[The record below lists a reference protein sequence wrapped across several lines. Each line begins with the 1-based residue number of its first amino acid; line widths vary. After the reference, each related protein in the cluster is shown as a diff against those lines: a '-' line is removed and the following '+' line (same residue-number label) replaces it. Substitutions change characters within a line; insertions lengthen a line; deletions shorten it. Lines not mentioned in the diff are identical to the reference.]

1 MSDSHESTMSDSHE
15 PPAKRARLEAD
26 APFSGVSFD
35 TADSPVDDL
44 DDDFYD
50 NAPINPAAQAAPLDG
65 SAASLTATAPAPSG
79 FSLPG
84 LGSLADTTVAV
95 PQPQPQPLAQADA
108 DTVMSNADAVHDEG
122 ELVDEA
128 ALHHETSAVE
138 LPVANQLQALV
149 EAPQHGKPSRPELH
163 AASLTPAQD
172 APATTATLSPALDA
186 EAHVTAVAPPV
197 DAHVTQEPS
206 AAAAPAEGAP
216 EPTADESKAEFLR
229 IGEANQGNE
238 EAEWQLDSDA
248 SSSSSDSSSSDDSSD
263 DEADDGELM
272 DPEEM
277 VRLLMAESGDDAG
290 ASGNAKVKTLNEEE
304 EKYEKPDI
312 KVENETQITQL
323 GKVEAVV
330 DNLILVKATMSGD
343 DKVLESGSA
352 LCLRDFTIIG
362 KISEQIGR
370 VEEPRYSVGFNDPA
384 EITALGIAKDT
395 LIYYV
400 DAHSTF
406 VFTEPLR
413 KQKHTDASN
422 LHDEET
428 NDVEFSDDEA
438 EAEYKRQQKQAKKA
452 RQEAK
457 HEPEPTPVPEQK
469 PIPTGPRGH
478 VNKPVSYF
486 SPATEYQGGG
496 LKYSDDEDEDLGM
509 YKPLA
514 RPSHFEEIVGQGAP
528 LEDRSHVR
536 RGMMRGRGGWGDRG
550 RGFRGRGNFGGRGD
564 FGGGRGDFGGV
575 RGGRGDAHGGRGDRG
590 GGRGGRGGNSHADQG
605 RPQNQQQNQQQNSRQ
620 MSVPRP
626 DHRSAASASPARQQ
640 EGQTP
645 SQPQHSPP
653 AKSKNKNRK
662 ARQREKRER
671 EAQERLQNQQ
681 QQAQQ
686 PPQQQPQQQQQAQ
699 KQHQQQHQQAQQQH
713 ASPVPSG
720 PSNATSYANN
730 STAGW
735 PTQFSQPVAPAAAA
749 YPPPPPPAATASYA
763 SPAQYAQ
770 QPAAPAQPGQQ
781 ANWAAWAQ
789 WLQVVA
795 MSQQGAQAPQAQA
808 PPPQPQPQPQQYVQP
823 PVQVPT
829 PPQTQVQY
837 GYQQQQWQY
846 PQNAAPAPNPN
857 APQGNTQAGAQ
868 SLQDILR
875 ALGGGGGGQA

>member
-1 MSDSHESTMSDSHE
+1 MSDSQE

-26 APFSGVSFD
+26 APMAGVSPFD
-35 TADSPVDDL
+35 APGSPVDDL

-50 NAPINPAAQAAPLDG
+50 TTPVNPAAQAAPHDG
-65 SAASLTATAPAPSG
+65 PSASLTATAPAPSS

-84 LGSLADTTVAV
+84 LGSLGDTTATK
-95 PQPQPQPLAQADA
+95 PTTQIDA
-108 DTVMSNADAVHDEG
+108 DTVMNTAVHDEG
-122 ELVDEA
+122 ELIDEA
-128 ALHHETSAVE
+128 ALHHDTSAVDP
-138 LPVANQLQALV
+138 PVANQLQALG
-149 EAPQHGKPSRPELH
+149 EAPQHGKLSRSELH
-163 AASLTPAQD
+163 AASLTLAQD
-172 APATTATLSPALDA
+172 APTTASLSPVLDA
-186 EAHVTAVAPPV
+186 EAHVTASAPVV
-197 DAHVTQEPS
+197 DTQSLHEPS
-206 AAAAPAEGAP
+206 ATAAPAEGAQ
-216 EPTADESKAEFLR
+216 EPTAEESKAEFLR
-229 IGEANQGNE
+229 IGEANKDNK

-248 SSSSSDSSSSDDSSD
+248 SDSSSDSSSSDDSSD

-277 VRLLMAESGDDAG
+277 VRLLMAESADEAG
-290 ASGNAKVKTLNEEE
+290 ASGKAKIKTLNEVEE
-304 EKYEKPDI
+304 QYEKPDI

-323 GKVEAVV
+323 GRVEAVV
-330 DNLILVKATMSGD
+330 DNLVLVKATTSGD
-343 DKVLESGSA
+343 YQVLESGSA

-384 EITALGIAKDT
+384 EIATLGITKDT
-395 LIYYV
+395 PIYYV

-413 KQKHTDASN
+413 NQKHTDASN

-428 NDVEFSDDEA
+428 NEVEFSDDEA

-457 HEPEPTPVPEQK
+457 SEPQPEPEPK

-486 SPATEYQGGG
+486 SPANEYQGGG

-509 YKPLA
+509 YRPLA

-564 FGGGRGDFGGV
+564 FGGGRGDFGGG
-575 RGGRGDAHGGRGDRG
+575 RGGRGDAQAARGDRG
-590 GGRGGRGGNSHADQG
+590 GGDRGGRGGNKQADRG
-605 RPQNQQQNQQQNSRQ
+605 RPQNQQQDSRQ

-626 DHRSAASASPARQQ
+626 DNRSAASASPARQPERQ
-640 EGQTP
+640 Q
-645 SQPQHSPP
+645 SNQPQHSPP

-662 ARQREKRER
+662 QRQREKRER
-671 EAQERLQNQQ
+671 EAQEKLQSQQNQQNQQ
-681 QQAQQ
+681 QQPQQ
-686 PPQQQPQQQQQAQ
+686 HSQQHSQQQQPHKQNQQQNQQQQ
-699 KQHQQQHQQAQQQH
+699 KH
-713 ASPVPSG
+713 ASPAPSG

-730 STAGW
+730 SSTGW
-735 PTQFSQPVAPAAAA
+735 PTQYSQPAAAAAA
-749 YPPPPPPAATASYA
+749 YPPPPPPAAATSFAN
-763 SPAQYAQ
+763 PAQYAQ
-770 QPAAPAQPGQQ
+770 PGQPNQQ
-781 ANWAAWAQ
+781 ANLAAWAQ
-789 WLQVVA
+789 WLQVVNA
-795 MSQQGAQAPQAQA
+795 MQQGQAP
-808 PPPQPQPQPQQYVQP
+808 PQPQQYAQ
-823 PVQVPT
+823 
-829 PPQTQVQY
+829 PQTQAPAPPQPQAQY
-837 GYQQQQWQY
+837 GYQQQWQY

-857 APQGNTQAGAQ
+857 AQQGNAQAGAQ

-875 ALGGGGGGQA
+875 ALGGGGGGGQT